1 MCLHLSPFQL
11 IQFVFYKLPI
21 PIIVSFL
28 AGVFLYILMHN
39 KLSLEA
45 VQLHEKK
52 GHLTWS
58 AIYPVILPELF
69 RYGLKF
75 LLSRLKKENKIVFQ
89 LPISIHDLAYFLYIG
104 LCQYW
109 LECGLDIY

>member
-28 AGVFLYILMHN
+28 ASVFFHILKHN

-45 VQLHEKK
+45 VQLPDEKRKK
-52 GHLTWS
+52 GHLNWS

-69 RYGLKF
+69 RYGLKS
-75 LLSRLKKENKIVFQ
+75 LLSRLKN
-89 LPISIHDLAYFLYIG
+89 
-104 LCQYW
+104 
-109 LECGLDIY
+109 

>member
-1 MCLHLSPFQL
+1 M
-11 IQFVFYKLPI
+11 
-21 PIIVSFL
+21 SFL

-58 AIYPVILPELF
+58 AIYPVILLPELF

-89 LPISIHDLAYFLYIG
+89 LANNS
-104 LCQYW
+104 
-109 LECGLDIY
+109 